1 MEEIGRGSFG
11 TLFKVNDKRD
21 EKIYA
26 IKKITFKDES
36 EDKHLKDLIISTFI
50 TKFDEKLVKKYNLW
64 FKKNFQ
70 TFYIQME
77 SFDLTIDKD
86 IIELNEKLLNEFLT
100 STTIEKFDEKY
111 IVKYFDVWFENKYNI
126 IDGNK
131 ILEKNFSF
139 YIQMEFCDK
148 TLREI
153 IEEMNDDSNLCTN
166 QT

>member
-11 TLFKVNDKRD
+11 TVFKVNDKRD

-100 STTIEKFDEKY
+100 STTIEKFDEKF

-131 ILEKNFSF
+131 IFEKNFSF